1 MLNTDTMDSVR
12 LNTLRRH
19 AKAELARALYH
30 ALRTGV
36 IGFEQ
41 ANRITAIVRNTEG
54 K

>member
-1 MLNTDTMDSVR
+1 MLNTDTLDSLK
-12 LNTLRRH
+12 LNNLRRH

-36 IGFEQ
+36 IGFVQ
-41 ANRITAIVRNTEG
+41 ADSITAIIRNTEG